1 MKEILELLKDYRLE
15 LLLASIFIGLI
26 CLILL
31 IVNYSKTNKL
41 IKKYNR
47 LMKGADN
54 KNLEAMLISH
64 LDTIKDG
71 LSRLDDI
78 EADLKNQNARLKKCT
93 QNIGLVRYN
102 AFDQMGGDQSFSVA
116 LLDDRGDGFVLT
128 NLYGRNSSSTFAKP
142 VKLRQS
148 TYPLTNEEMEAI
160 ERAYYPKGE

>member
-1 MKEILELLKDYRLE
+1 MKEILELLKDYSLE
-15 LLLASIFIGLI
+15 LLLASTFMGLI

-31 IVNYSKTNKL
+31 IVNYLKNNKL

>member
-1 MKEILELLKDYRLE
+1 MKEILELLKDYSLE
-15 LLLASIFIGLI
+15 LLLDSIFIGLI

>member
-1 MKEILELLKDYRLE
+1 MKEILELLKDYSLE

>member
-1 MKEILELLKDYRLE
+1 MKEILELLKDYSLE

-64 LDTIKDG
+64 FDTIKDG

>member
-1 MKEILELLKDYRLE
+1 MKEILELLKDYSLE
-15 LLLASIFIGLI
+15 LLLASTFIGLI

-31 IVNYSKTNKL
+31 IVNYLKNNKL

>member
-1 MKEILELLKDYRLE
+1 MKEILELLKDYSLE

-64 LDTIKDG
+64 LDTIEDG

>member
-1 MKEILELLKDYRLE
+1 MKEILELLKDYSLE

-47 LMKGADN
+47 LMKGTDN

>member
-1 MKEILELLKDYRLE
+1 MKEILELLKDYSLE
-15 LLLASIFIGLI
+15 LMLASIFIGLI

>member
-1 MKEILELLKDYRLE
+1 MKEILELLKDYSLE

-54 KNLEAMLISH
+54 KNLEAMLLSH

>member
-1 MKEILELLKDYRLE
+1 MKEILELLKDYSLE

-102 AFDQMGGDQSFSVA
+102 AFDQMGEIKAF
-116 LLDDRGDGFVLT
+116 LLP
-128 NLYGRNSSSTFAKP
+128 Y
-142 VKLRQS
+142 
-148 TYPLTNEEMEAI
+148 
-160 ERAYYPKGE
+160 

>member
-1 MKEILELLKDYRLE
+1 MKEILELLKDYSLE

-54 KNLEAMLISH
+54 KSLEAMLISH